1 MGLLTFGLNVT
12 LDGCCDHRV
21 GIADDELLDY
31 FTELMDAAGAML
43 WGRITYELMESAWP
57 AVARDENAPH
67 ATREWARKLE
77 AKPKYCA
84 IELDARGILRVGS
97 GGAHEP

>member
-21 GIADDELLDY
+21 GIADDELHDY

-43 WGRITYELMESAWP
+43 WGRVTYELMESAWP
-57 AVARDENAPH
+57 AVASDENAPRSS
-67 ATREWARKLE
+67 AW
-77 AKPKYCA
+77 
-84 IELDARGILRVGS
+84 G
-97 GGAHEP
+97 